1 MYYINVKYLYIIVFK
16 GNEHIPH
23 DLMGAVD
30 SMVPLICEECL
41 LNHQPPTSVAYL
53 HTHMS

>member
-16 GNEHIPH
+16 GNKHIPH

-41 LNHQPPTSVAYL
+41 LNHQPPT
-53 HTHMS
+53 